1 MSFPEGKHIVND
13 LYYSIYN
20 FYTAIVVVGLAV
32 AWINPRKKDYKFFKK
47 IHITLISGQV
57 FLGVVGI
64 FVGANALDFVL
75 IAIPAI
81 SLYVKK
87 QKNETALKI
96 RKSDASSDSLKR
108 KATSRGKLIA
118 WLVVFGIVF
127 AGFIFLTLGGVLE
140 GEADASM
147 TAPVLII
154 LLIAIIL
161 SYLKYSRSNQADL
174 IANAIKSNTQPSTS
188 STDSTSGVPQAQN
201 TEDRLRKLES
211 LLSNKLVSQEEYE
224 QKKKQI
230 IDSI

>member
-1 MSFPEGKHIVND
+1 MSFAEGKYIVND
-13 LYYSIYN
+13 LYYGIYN
-20 FYTAIVVVGLAV
+20 FYTVIVVVGLAV

-47 IHITLISGQV
+47 IHISLISGQV
-57 FLGVVGI
+57 LLGVVGI
-64 FVGANALDFVL
+64 FVGDGFDFVL

-108 KATSRGKLIA
+108 KATSRGKLIT

>member
-1 MSFPEGKHIVND
+1 MSFAEGKYIVND
-13 LYYSIYN
+13 LYYGIYN
-20 FYTAIVVVGLAV
+20 FYTFIVVVGLAV

-47 IHITLISGQV
+47 IHISLISGQV
-57 FLGVVGI
+57 LLGVVGI
-64 FVGANALDFVL
+64 FVGDGFDFVL

-108 KATSRGKLIA
+108 KATSRGKLIT

>member
-1 MSFPEGKHIVND
+1 M
-13 LYYSIYN
+13 
-20 FYTAIVVVGLAV
+20 
-32 AWINPRKKDYKFFKK
+32 
-47 IHITLISGQV
+47 
-57 FLGVVGI
+57 
-64 FVGANALDFVL
+64 
-75 IAIPAI
+75 
-81 SLYVKK
+81 
-87 QKNETALKI
+87 
-96 RKSDASSDSLKR
+96 
-108 KATSRGKLIA
+108 
-118 WLVVFGIVF
+118 F

-211 LLSNKLVSQEEYE
+211 LLSSKLVSQEEYE

>member
-1 MSFPEGKHIVND
+1 MSLPEGKHIVND

-32 AWINPRKKDYKFFKK
+32 AWINPRKKDYQFFKK

-64 FVGANALDFVL
+64 FVGDGFDFIS
-75 IAIPAI
+75 IAIPVI
-81 SLYVKK
+81 SLYIKK

-108 KATSRGKLIA
+108 KATSRGKLIT